1 VLQNKHILLGVTGGI
16 AAYKAVYLVRELV
29 TQGAD
34 VRVVM
39 TEAATKFV
47 TPLTFSTVSGHA
59 VAIQLWSENQ
69 STDTEIGTRHIEL
82 ASWAEAMVIAPATA
96 NTIAKITTGLSDNLL
111 TVLAL
116 ACRAPLV
123 LAPTMDADMYI
134 NATTQDNLRIL
145 KERGAFVIPP
155 DVGEHASGLQGPG
168 RLPETETIVRFL
180 DAVLDRRTEDFRG
193 VSVLVTAGPTHE
205 PIDPVRFIGNRSSGR
220 MGFALARMAARR
232 GADVTLVSGPVA
244 LETPRHVQRIDVE
257 TAEQMCEAVAQHA
270 ANKDVIIMAAAVAD
284 FTPATKST
292 QKVKKTGGNA
302 GLELSL
308 EPTRD
313 ILKMLGTGQKPRVL
327 VGFALETDNELEH
340 AKTKR
345 TTKNVDLM
353 VLNSLR
359 DEGAG
364 FATETNVVTLL
375 SRDDKMVTLPKMSKV
390 DVADQ
395 ILNRVGALLR

>member
-1 VLQNKHILLGVTGGI
+1 
-16 AAYKAVYLVRELV
+16 
-29 TQGAD
+29 
-34 VRVVM
+34 
-39 TEAATKFV
+39 
-47 TPLTFSTVSGHA
+47 
-59 VAIQLWSENQ
+59 
-69 STDTEIGTRHIEL
+69 
-82 ASWAEAMVIAPATA
+82 
-96 NTIAKITTGLSDNLL
+96 
-111 TVLAL
+111 
-116 ACRAPLV
+116 
-123 LAPTMDADMYI
+123 
-134 NATTQDNLRIL
+134 
-145 KERGAFVIPP
+145 
-155 DVGEHASGLQGPG
+155 
-168 RLPETETIVRFL
+168 
-180 DAVLDRRTEDFRG
+180 
-193 VSVLVTAGPTHE
+193 
-205 PIDPVRFIGNRSSGR
+205 
-220 MGFALARMAARR
+220 
-232 GADVTLVSGPVA
+232 
-244 LETPRHVQRIDVE
+244 
-257 TAEQMCEAVAQHA
+257 
-270 ANKDVIIMAAAVAD
+270 
-284 FTPATKST
+284 
-292 QKVKKTGGNA
+292 VKKTGGNA